1 MENKVI
7 GGESGGEFQPICEM
21 WREALSRGGRK
32 TPGTGLAMDGSS
44 GSHSGREGQDMLF
57 QGLDDFHLEEDFEK
71 LCKASVEERN
81 PKHRRVS
88 KADSSNST

>member
-57 QGLDDFHLEEDFEK
+57 QRLDDFH
-71 LCKASVEERN
+71 
-81 PKHRRVS
+81 
-88 KADSSNST
+88 